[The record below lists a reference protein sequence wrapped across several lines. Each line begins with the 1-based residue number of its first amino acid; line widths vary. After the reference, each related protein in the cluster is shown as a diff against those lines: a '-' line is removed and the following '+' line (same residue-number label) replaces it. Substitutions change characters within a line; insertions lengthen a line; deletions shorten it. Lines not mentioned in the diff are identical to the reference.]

1 MGCQAGI
8 NGVVLKGGRSVNDST
23 IGMDVHT
30 IGVDGTN
37 LTISIKIGEA
47 RALKKPTHKVK
58 SSFEYPR

>member
-1 MGCQAGI
+1 M
-8 NGVVLKGGRSVNDST
+8 VLKGGRSVNNST

-30 IGVDGTN
+30 IGVKGTN